1 MRKEKPT
8 GKEIA
13 EKAKKIKLD
22 KEKFVHGKKN
32 GKSVKFTG
40 AELPTL
46 NSEEELEE
54 GQVIGVLENE
64 LEGDETGLPPGK
76 YNLFLAN
83 VEGNWKVYAESGG
96 EIKKEAARVK
106 VEYHQW
112 GKQKKE
118 MPRFEPEGWCLFN
131 VCLVSVWI
139 FCLVSVGVLCF

>member
-13 EKAKKIKLD
+13 EKAQKIKLD
-22 KEKFVHGKKN
+22 KEKFVHGKKD
-32 GKSVKFTG
+32 GKGIKFTG
-40 AELPTL
+40 TELPPL
-46 NSEEELEE
+46 NSTEELEE

-64 LEGDETGLPPGK
+64 VEGDETGLPPGK

-83 VEGNWKVYAESGG
+83 VGGNWKVYAESGG

-112 GKQKKE
+112 GKHKKE
-118 MPRFEPEGWCLFN
+118 KPRFEPEGWCLFN